1 MRIQQAEMVNAFSFC
16 LYGPANPRYYT
27 PLVENL
33 KIAAQYF
40 PDWKVWIHVA
50 PDVDPA
56 YLTVLRSYSNA
67 VVVLTGVMGPANMIL
82 RFYTIDDPSVD
93 VMFVRDADS
102 LLHWKDRWAIHRFME
117 CPQFVAHTIRD
128 HKDHT
133 ARIMGGLWGI
143 RKSAG
148 LNIQAEY
155 QAYLRNPEDMGIA
168 HDQNFLS
175 AHIYPR
181 VKDRLL
187 VHYSNEKVYRDEI
200 AEPFPFAWSETVY
213 CGRIELPQAPTTRLV
228 NGRLTIRGP

>member
-1 MRIQQAEMVNAFSFC
+1 MEMVNAFSFC

-33 KIAAQYF
+33 KIALQYF

-56 YLTVLRSYSNA
+56 YLNVLRSYSNA
-67 VVVLTGVMGPANMIL
+67 VICLTGVTGPANMIL

-102 LLHWKDRWAIHRFME
+102 LLHWKDRWAIHRFLE
-117 CPQFVAHTIRD
+117 TPNCVAHTIRD
-128 HKDHT
+128 HKEHG
-133 ARIMGGLWGI
+133 ALIMGGLWGI

-148 LNIQAEY
+148 LTMQEQY
-155 QAYLRNPEDMGIA
+155 QVYIRNPKDMGIA

-175 AHIYPR
+175 AQVYPQ

-187 VHYSNEKVYRDEI
+187 VHYSNDRLFANEI
-200 AEPFPFAWSETVY
+200 GEPFPFTWTDEVY
-213 CGRIELPQAPTTRLV
+213 CGKIELPTPPSTRLV
-228 NGRLTIRGP
+228 NGRFTIRGL